1 MSIKRNAAWNLVGMG
16 VPLLFG
22 AAAIPFLLRNIGV
35 EALGILTLIWAL
47 IGYFSLFDFGLGRA
61 LTQQV
66 AVCRASPDQRDLP
79 VLVKTGLFFT
89 AWTGLAG
96 GALLAVGVYFSGVD
110 LLNVSAALR
119 TSVFN
124 SLLIAA
130 VGIPLTTVTTGLR
143 GVLEAYEDF
152 KAVNALR
159 ILLGVANFGGP
170 VLCVAFISTRL
181 EPMIASLVFSR
192 LIVMVAHLWLMNRR
206 LPAGWKN
213 FPFNR
218 EKLKE
223 LFSFGAWMT
232 VSNIVG
238 PLMVTADRFVISSV
252 LGAGIVAY
260 YTVPSEV
267 MARVLILPA
276 ALTGALFPRFSMLL
290 TGDPE
295 AARRLYKKSILIVA
309 VVMIPVCLV
318 LALLSH
324 WGLTL
329 WLGRDFADHSWVI
342 AVVLA
347 LGIALNSVAF
357 VPFSVVQAAGNSFV
371 TAKLHLAE
379 LIFYVPLLIFSL
391 KKFGLVGAAAVWTLR
406 VGVDLLALLYVA
418 RKSGTAAYQSG
429 R

>member
-22 AAAIPFLLRNIGV
+22 AAAIPYLLRNVGV
-35 EALGILTLIWAL
+35 EALGILTLVWAL

-66 AVCRASPDQRDLP
+66 AVCRASSDQKDLP
-79 VLVKTGLFFT
+79 ILVKTGLLFT
-89 AWTGLAG
+89 AWAG
-96 GALLAVGVYFSGVD
+96 VGGGTLLAAAVYFSGVD
-110 LLNVSAALR
+110 LLNVSANLR
-119 TSVFN
+119 ASVFN
-124 SLLIAA
+124 ALLIAA
-130 VGIPLTTVTTGLR
+130 VGIPLTTITTGLR

-152 KAVNALR
+152 KTVNALR

-170 VLCVAFISTRL
+170 VLCVAFISPSL
-181 EPMIASLVFSR
+181 EAMIASLVLSR
-192 LIVMVAHLWLMNRR
+192 LIVMVAHLHLMNRR
-206 LPAGWKN
+206 LPAGWKQV
-213 FPFNR
+213 PFNR
-218 EKLKE
+218 KKLRE

-238 PLMVTADRFVISSV
+238 PLMVSADRFIISSM
-252 LGAGIVAY
+252 LGAAVVAY

-290 TGDPE
+290 TSDAD
-295 AARRLYKKSILIVA
+295 AARRLYKSSLFIVA
-309 VVMIPVCLV
+309 GVMLPVCLI
-318 LALLSH
+318 LAVLSH

-329 WLGRDFADHSWVI
+329 WLGKDFADQSWVI

-357 VPFSVVQAAGNSFV
+357 VPFSVIQAAGNSFV
-371 TAKLHLAE
+371 TAKIHLIE
-379 LIFYVPLLIFSL
+379 LIFYIPLIIFSL

-406 VGVDLLALLYVA
+406 VGVDLIALLYVA
-418 RKSGTAAYQSG
+418 RKSGTAAYQAG